1 MKHFP
6 DINEIKLLEK
16 NSQKKGSGIV
26 YEELLGICKFKYVWG
41 KESDE
46 IKNIPS
52 SILQVLSARLEL
64 RSKNKEDKINYEIKL
79 LEKNSQK
86 NGSGILHEELV
97 GGWKFKYVW
106 GKESDEIKNIP
117 SSILQVLSARLEL
130 KSKNNEDQI
139 NYEIKNSINFGLL
152 NITFLGSAELK
163 GIRPILA
170 FYFEELKIGISSFP
184 IFNKQLKKPEDKKM
198 PFFSLVGISTKDNWL
213 CARGRGGGL
222 AIWVKS

>member
-16 NSQKKGSGIV
+16 NSQKNGSGIL
-26 YEELLGICKFKYVWG
+26 YEELLGI
-41 KESDE
+41 
-46 IKNIPS
+46 
-52 SILQVLSARLEL
+52 
-64 RSKNKEDKINYEIKL
+64 
-79 LEKNSQK
+79 
-86 NGSGILHEELV
+86 
-97 GGWKFKYVW
+97 WKFKYVW

-130 KSKNNEDQI
+130 KSKNKEDQI
-139 NYEIKNSINFGLL
+139 NYEINNSINFGLL
-152 NITFLGSAELK
+152 NITFIGSAELK
-163 GIRPILA
+163 GIRPLLA
-170 FYFEELKIGISSFP
+170 FYFEELKISISSFL
-184 IFNKQLKKPEDKKM
+184 IFNKELKKPEDKKM